1 MGKLKRFGWIL
12 WGLLTLLFS
21 VLLILYPN
29 EGYIIAVAILG
40 LTATISGIR
49 QLFYYFT
56 MARHMVGGKS
66 VLFTGIILM
75 DLGVFTSTLTDV
87 PKIYLSLYLLGLYAF
102 SGGIDIMRALEA
114 RRFESPSW
122 RFSLVSGIINIVL
135 AVLAL
140 IAGVFLRSQN
150 LLVYI
155 FCLGMIYSSC
165 ARIVTAFRK
174 TAVVY
179 IQ

>member
-1 MGKLKRFGWIL
+1 MGKLRRVGMIL
-12 WGLLTLLFS
+12 WALLVFAFS
-21 VLLILYPN
+21 ALLIFTPDI
-29 EGYIIAVAILG
+29 GYSAAIGILSLTSTIA
-40 LTATISGIR
+40 GIR
-49 QLFYYFT
+49 KLFYYFS

-66 VLFTGIILM
+66 ELFVGIILM

-87 PKIYLSLYLLGLYAF
+87 PKIYLALYLLGWYAF

-122 RFSLVSGIINIVL
+122 HFKLISGIVNCVVAL
-135 AVLAL
+135 LAL
-140 IAGVFLRSQN
+140 IAGIFLRSQN

-155 FCLGMIYSSC
+155 FCFGLIYSAC